1 MNNVFRTLIIA
12 IITVST
18 IPCYGSMAAGFI
30 IQEIITPNM
39 VSRSPLNY
47 ASEGQNYTT
56 GGVTFSYPS
65 GWFTLPPIVNVSILQ
80 NAPHSTNTTY
90 VAELSANTATSTT
103 VMVYQVSFGVVNEA
117 PNNSVTVSLL
127 AIEDPA

>member
-1 MNNVFRTLIIA
+1 
-12 IITVST
+12 
-18 IPCYGSMAAGFI
+18 MAAGFI

-117 PNNSVTVSLL
+117 PNNSVTVCLL